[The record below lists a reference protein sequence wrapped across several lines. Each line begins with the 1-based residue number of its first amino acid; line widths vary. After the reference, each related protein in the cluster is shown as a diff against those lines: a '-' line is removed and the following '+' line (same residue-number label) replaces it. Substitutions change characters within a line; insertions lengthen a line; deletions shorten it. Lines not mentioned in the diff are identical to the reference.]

1 MRRIHIV
8 SWWEKETKLEAMC
21 TVKGR
26 DGRKYKGTNTHRRRV
41 KNLLFALMDVSS
53 IKTTREGSAEN

>member
-1 MRRIHIV
+1 
-8 SWWEKETKLEAMC
+8 MC